1 MPAEAGAAPA
11 YMDALNGLLHT
22 GAEGLGEAITRPQVE
37 FVLSCRAPD
46 GGFRGRRGG
55 ADTYYTDFALRCLDL
70 LGADPAQIAA
80 TADFVAAQPIPRDL
94 VHCFSLLSCARVLR
108 RYGASADLDQPAI
121 ANAIGAQQLPSGGF
135 GGADGRISA
144 TRSFIAAL
152 CHELLGLA
160 MPGAEAAASAVLDLM
175 RPDAGFADGPDEPAG
190 QTNATAAAIGLLAM
204 RGTLGEQVAQQAAAF
219 LVGMQHSGGGL
230 LAYAGAPEPDLL
242 STFTGLVALAFA
254 ADVTGLDLRGVA
266 RFVGDLALAQGGFR
280 AASSDRGS
288 DVEYTYYGLG
298 CLALLRVAASRR

>member
-160 MPGAEAAASAVLDLM
+160 MPAEGKEAEYASRLGELVEPLRSFLLVKNNSLFIGDLVSPEPESVSTPVEVAEPEPAAEEAA
-175 RPDAGFADGPDEPAG
+175 E
-190 QTNATAAAIGLLAM
+190 
-204 RGTLGEQVAQQAAAF
+204 
-219 LVGMQHSGGGL
+219 GGG
-230 LAYAGAPEPDLL
+230 
-242 STFTGLVALAFA
+242 
-254 ADVTGLDLRGVA
+254 
-266 RFVGDLALAQGGFR
+266 
-280 AASSDRGS
+280 
-288 DVEYTYYGLG
+288 
-298 CLALLRVAASRR
+298 